1 VRFGQL
7 RGEHIALLDQVM
19 CMLPCVPSTPK
30 KVDAMHKLLPF
41 LIALASIAF
50 AVCYRH
56 GPQELLL
63 AQPAPPAGCA
73 DSNVVAWKAAVIVAS
88 GTVSA
93 GQEKP

>member
-1 VRFGQL
+1 
-7 RGEHIALLDQVM
+7 
-19 CMLPCVPSTPK
+19 
-30 KVDAMHKLLPF
+30 MHKLLTF

-63 AQPAPPAGCA
+63 ARPAPPAGCA